1 MMFGIILKATNA
13 IHFKNPLDFW
23 CEFVPQLFFMHGVFG
38 YMCWLVIFKWNICW
52 IPAEQT
58 LFEGA
63 DGSEVAYECTGKL
76 QDSDAPPD
84 IKQIL
89 IAMFMDFG
97 SESNQQNLFA
107 HQNAIQIPLV
117 STPFLIFGAILVAQC
132 SARRLS
138 CVSSARS

>member
-1 MMFGIILKATNA
+1 
-13 IHFKNPLDFW
+13 
-23 CEFVPQLFFMHGVFG
+23 MHGVFG

-58 LFEGA
+58 RFEGA

-117 STPFLIFGAILVAQC
+117 STPFLIFEAILVAQC